1 MASSRFV
8 QTELPDSSRNEG
20 GRQHSAR
27 VAGAQSGRYPVT
39 AVTGGVPVA
48 GAASAVLGP
57 WFERE
62 RRVGQRIGGQVSG
75 TGRSRPMLKSKR
87 RRWLAVGCVVV
98 LAALSLPVAAGTTA
112 LIFGNGFE
120 VNDGAGQLD
129 PEAAARLLDQATYGG
144 RLSDIAQLQALGVDA
159 WLDAQFAAP
168 ISRQQPYLDFV
179 RQGSGVYQQ
188 HRLEAW
194 FIHSAQLADPSDP
207 GHAHGDQL
215 RQRVAFALSE
225 VMVVSDRN
233 AALLFQPWALASYYD
248 MLAQHAFG
256 NYRELLEDVTLH
268 PAMGRYLSML
278 GNRKT
283 DVALNIRPDENYAR
297 EILQLFSIGLHQ
309 LNLDGSRVLDGNGQP
324 IPTYTQDVVRGFAH
338 VFTGWNFDDCS
349 VPEYDDCA
357 PGNPYESPWF
367 SPMQPIEAFH
377 DNTTNKQLLNYPG
390 VSLPGGVL
398 MAGGD
403 ARSELE
409 AALDNIF
416 MHPNVGPFMARHLIQ
431 RLVTSNP
438 TPGYVQRVASV
449 FNNNGA
455 GVRGDLGAMV
465 RAILKDSEAR
475 HGPQLLGQD
484 FGKLREP
491 LTKLVRLWR
500 NTDARS
506 ENGRVFQYSHPEDE
520 FGQLPLSAPSVFN
533 FFKPDFAQP
542 GEIRDAGLV
551 SPEFQI
557 HTDTQLVTAPNA
569 LGWRIFYFYV
579 GTVYSVA
586 QAEEETLMDYGPL
599 KLLAANPAAL
609 IDHLDLVMM
618 SGQMSDYMRA
628 TLLQR
633 LTDPALPD
641 RLPGQP
647 DGAPFDLPLHRVQ
660 QALYLI
666 VTSPEFSVQK

>member
-1 MASSRFV
+1 MLWLLACAF
-8 QTELPDSSRNEG
+8 P
-20 GRQHSAR
+20 
-27 VAGAQSGRYPVT
+27 
-39 AVTGGVPVA
+39 
-48 GAASAVLGP
+48 ASAGLP
-57 WFERE
+57 S
-62 RRVGQRIGGQVSG
+62 GQ
-75 TGRSRPMLKSKR
+75 
-87 RRWLAVGCVVV
+87 
-98 LAALSLPVAAGTTA
+98 
-112 LIFGNGFE
+112 IFFDGFE
-120 VNDGAGQLD
+120 AREGPGQLVAED
-129 PEAAARLLDQATYGG
+129 AARLLDQATFGG
-144 RLSDIAQLQALGVDA
+144 RLSDIEELQSLGVDA

-179 RQGSGVYQQ
+179 AQTEGVYQQ

-194 FIHSAQLADPSDP
+194 FIHAAQLANPSAP
-207 GHAHGDQL
+207 EHAHSDQL

-233 AALLFQPWALASYYD
+233 AALLFQPWALASYFD
-248 MLAQHAFG
+248 MLAENAFG

-297 EILQLFSIGLHQ
+297 EILQLFSIGLHR
-309 LNLDGSRVLDGNGQP
+309 LNLDGSRMLDGEGQP
-324 IPTYTQDVVRGFAH
+324 IPTYNQDVVRGFAH
-338 VFTGWNFDDCS
+338 VFTGWNFADCS
-349 VPEYDDCA
+349 VAEYDDCE

-377 DNTTNKQLLNYPG
+377 DNTTTKQLLTYPG
-390 VSLPGGVL
+390 VALPGGVL
-398 MAGGD
+398 APGGD
-403 ARSELE
+403 ARGELE
-409 AALDNIF
+409 IALDNIF

-438 TPGYVQRVASV
+438 TPGYVQRVAGV
-449 FNNNGA
+449 FNDNGA
-455 GVRGDLGAMV
+455 GVRGDLGAVV

-475 HGPQLLGQD
+475 NGPQLLGQN

-491 LTKLVRLWR
+491 ITRLVRLWR
-500 NTDARS
+500 VAPGHS
-506 ENGRVFQYSHPEDE
+506 QNGRVFLYTHPRDE
-520 FGQLPLSAPSVFN
+520 YAQLPLGSPSVFN

-557 HTDTQLVTAPNA
+557 HTDVQLVTMPNA
-569 LGWRIFYFYV
+569 LGFRIFLFYQ
-579 GTVYSVA
+579 GSHYDLA
-586 QAEEETLMDYGPL
+586 QEPEETLTDYSAL
-599 KLLAANPAAL
+599 KALASSSAAL
-609 IDHLDLVMM
+609 IDHLDLVLM

-633 LTDPALPD
+633 LDDPALPD

-666 VTSPEFSVQK
+666 ITSPEFSIQK